1 MKLSDQIWQQR
12 QIVAGYKA
20 HCILILVIPFIQ
32 KKILTLFVICGQLSP
47 DCFGQI
53 VTL

>member
-1 MKLSDQIWQQR
+1 MKRSNLA
-12 QIVAGYKA
+12 AGTDS
-20 HCILILVIPFIQ
+20 CGIQ
-32 KKILTLFVICGQLSP
+32 SSLYPDTCHSFYSEKILTLFVICGQLSP